1 MTVKLGSGRL
11 TAYGKRMVAHA
22 MYSKGTSFLGAA
34 ALLHR
39 QGSYE
44 SVVLHLMCQGI
55 EIILKALLL
64 VSNHDKYAPQLT
76 ALGHNLEKL
85 ANTAV
90 AEFGARPLSPIVAHE
105 LSALNRRY
113 SKHLL
118 RYGTP
123 YDIVADPATIP
134 TRHVFIKT
142 LAVVRLANRHVFSN
156 DDAT

>member
-85 ANTAV
+85 AWISTEESFPN
-90 AEFGARPLSPIVAHE
+90 S
-105 LSALNRRY
+105 RR
-113 SKHLL
+113 SKG
-118 RYGTP
+118 RSGGQ
-123 YDIVADPATIP
+123 A
-134 TRHVFIKT
+134 
-142 LAVVRLANRHVFSN
+142 
-156 DDAT
+156 